1 MFKGV
6 RGVIK
11 IETRQTKP
19 VELKFITKHKGRD
32 SEMLSEAKKNQHNL
46 SIILLNSNANPIRC
60 KDSLGYGCAFCPKQF
75 PQPTKLKKHFL
86 DEHNNDRLIRFMSSK
101 LFENVVK
108 LDITYLCCALC
119 DTDFPQLDQFVTHLK
134 TTHDKDLYV
143 DTKSQ
148 ILPFRFDTPELK
160 CAICSTE
167 YATFKLLQEHM
178 NTHFRNYP
186 CKICGGCY
194 VTERLLQ
201 GHIKRHGDGEF
212 KCAQCDKT
220 FTSVHK
226 RREHV
231 HRTHLGFNKRNKCQ
245 FCEERFLDYW
255 KKIDHMVKIHG
266 APPVVL
272 KCQAC
277 ERSFNN
283 QRALTRHKKKDH
295 LLERRHNC
303 GECEMKFFSSS
314 CLRKHMAKHTGLRQ
328 YTCDVCHKSY
338 GRKNTL
344 REHMRIHA
352 DDRRFKCE
360 HCGQGF
366 VQKCSWRGHM
376 RSKHGENV

>member
-1 MFKGV
+1 M
-6 RGVIK
+6 
-11 IETRQTKP
+11 
-19 VELKFITKHKGRD
+19 KFISKSKTTVRSNSD
-32 SEMLSEAKKNQHNL
+32 LSEAKKNQHNL

-60 KDSLGYGCAFCPKQF
+60 KDSFGYGCAFCPKQF
-75 PQPTKLKKHFL
+75 PQPTNLKKHFL
-86 DEHNNDRLIRFMSSK
+86 EEHNSDRLIKYMSSK

-119 DTDFPQLDQFVTHLK
+119 DTDFLQLDDFVHHLK
-134 TTHDKDLYV
+134 NGHDKDLYI
-143 DTKSQ
+143 DIKSQ

-167 YATFKLLQEHM
+167 FATFKLLQEHM

-186 CKICGGCY
+186 CEICGGSY

-201 GHIKRHGDGEF
+201 GHVKRHGNGEY
-212 KCAQCDKT
+212 KCTQCDKT
-220 FTSVHK
+220 FTSEHK
-226 RREHV
+226 RREHE

-245 FCEERFLDYW
+245 ICNERFLDYW
-255 KKIDHMVKIHG
+255 KKIDHMVKVHG

-277 ERSFNN
+277 ERTFNN
-283 QRALTRHKKKDH
+283 QRALSRHKKKDH

-303 GECEMKFFSSS
+303 SECEMKFFSSS
-314 CLRKHMAKHTGLRQ
+314 CLQKHMAKHTGLRE
-328 YTCDVCHKSY
+328 YMCDVCHKSY